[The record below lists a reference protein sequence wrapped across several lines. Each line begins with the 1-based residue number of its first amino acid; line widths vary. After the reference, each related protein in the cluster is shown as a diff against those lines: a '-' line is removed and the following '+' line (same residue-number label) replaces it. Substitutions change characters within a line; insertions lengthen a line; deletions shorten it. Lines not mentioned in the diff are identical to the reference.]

1 MERVDEVKEPKFF
14 ELLEYVDRIKL
25 TSKVS
30 SHLTEV
36 NHSFEEYLKTLG
48 KYTSYDDASVLFYW
62 LDNTQKELISS
73 GKVEGQ
79 KFVFTNEELLNGN
92 LFFDSLNI
100 SQKRI
105 KDIHKFVC
113 EHSSTNKNILV
124 GEYRKQPAWRGNI
137 LADGRKDIDWWGANP
152 EDIEKFIK
160 SYIEFYK
167 KNSLKEVYANPFLK
181 AALAHILLLRI
192 HPFGDGNS
200 RTSRI
205 IHNLSFTSSINKFY
219 GTNLK
224 LSPLNIS
231 KNIHVNQA
239 TYSKKVNGISFSLE
253 EFNNDAI
260 NDWLNFIL
268 NMYDE
273 QLYFQMNRIPNLATS
288 FERIKEMSSTSKN
301 ETFEEQTQKSKIN
314 KLF

>member
-1 MERVDEVKEPKFF
+1 MCSYETKKEPEFF
-14 ELLEYVDRIKL
+14 DLLEYVDQIKL
-25 TSKVS
+25 TDDVLY
-30 SHLTEV
+30 HLADV
-36 NHSFEEYLKTLG
+36 NATFEEYLKTLG
-48 KYTSYDDASVLFYW
+48 KYTDYDDTSVLFYW
-62 LDNTQKELISS
+62 LDQTQKELISS
-73 GKVEGQ
+73 GEIERH
-79 KFVFTNEELLNGN
+79 KFAFSNEELLGGD
-92 LFFDSLNI
+92 LFFDSLSIN
-100 SQKRI
+100 QKRI

-113 EHSSTNKNILV
+113 EHSATNRDILI
-124 GEYRKQPAWRGNI
+124 GEYRKNSAWHGNI
-137 LADGRKDIDWWGANP
+137 LPSGEKVIDWYGAAP

-167 KNSLKEVYANPFLK
+167 KNSIKEVYSNPFLK

-205 IHNLSFTSSINKFY
+205 IHNLSFTSSINKLY

-231 KNIHVNQA
+231 KNIHINQITYAKRVN
-239 TYSKKVNGISFSLE
+239 SVPFGIE
-253 EFNNDAI
+253 EFDNSAI
-260 NDWLNFIL
+260 NRWLEFIL

-273 QLYFQMNRIPNLATS
+273 QLYFQQNRIPYLVES
-288 FERIKEMSSTSKN
+288 FERIKAMSSTSNKG
-301 ETFEEQTQKSKIN
+301 TFEEQTQKSKIN